1 MKKIKTARTSNQTVV
16 ARIKPLNSTTALA
29 FSAFYN
35 TVKRNAIRFT
45 KLVACIFTT
54 LLVER

>member
-1 MKKIKTARTSNQTVV
+1 MKKIKTARTSKQTVV
-16 ARIKPLNSTTALA
+16 ARTKPLNSTTALA

-35 TVKRNAIRFT
+35 RVKRYAIRFT
-45 KLVACIFTT
+45 KLVACIFAS